1 MEKLSFLAHTPLFR
15 GISEADVASML
26 SCLGG
31 VERDFQ
37 RDEVIFRAGDPV
49 RQMGILLMGAVNVV
63 RGDVWGNLHIIDH
76 VGPGQSFA
84 ETYACIP
91 GEILMVDVVAAE
103 DAHAVFLDVQ
113 RTLEPCPSACSCHA
127 RLLRNLLTVMAS
139 KNMTLTRKM
148 THITPKS
155 IRERLLSYLSYQA
168 LEQGCYSFEI
178 PFNRQQLADYLS
190 VERSALSNEL
200 SKMRRDGLIEYK
212 KSRFTLLCEENPPA

>member
-1 MEKLSFLAHTPLFR
+1 
-15 GISEADVASML
+15 
-26 SCLGG
+26 
-31 VERDFQ
+31 
-37 RDEVIFRAGDPV
+37 
-49 RQMGILLMGAVNVV
+49 
-63 RGDVWGNLHIIDH
+63 
-76 VGPGQSFA
+76 
-84 ETYACIP
+84 
-91 GEILMVDVVAAE
+91 
-103 DAHAVFLDVQ
+103 
-113 RTLEPCPSACSCHA
+113 
-127 RLLRNLLTVMAS
+127 
-139 KNMTLTRKM
+139 M

>member
-139 KNMTLTRKM
+139 KLSLI
-148 THITPKS
+148 HI
-155 IRERLLSYLSYQA
+155 
-168 LEQGCYSFEI
+168 
-178 PFNRQQLADYLS
+178 
-190 VERSALSNEL
+190 
-200 SKMRRDGLIEYK
+200 
-212 KSRFTLLCEENPPA
+212 